1 MVAALCGFPARPR
14 LRPHAGPAPRRRY
27 ERRRPEKTPLHKII
41 SENLASWLEWR
52 DVAERPVP
60 GYVEEELRG
69 YLECGIL
76 CFGFGRALCTGCGQG
91 FVIAFSC
98 KGRGVCPS
106 CNGRHMAQTAAH
118 LVDHVIPPVPV
129 RQWVISVPKRLRG
142 FLADRPAAV
151 AALTRIFIEEIER
164 LLGAAAGVTSD
175 ASGPAAARPRLGA
188 VSFLHRFGSAL
199 NHHMHLHVCATEG
212 VFVPAADGAGCDAS
226 PAFLPARP
234 INQADLAALTERVH
248 RRVIHWFRLTRLL
261 DTAAAADMLT
271 WENSGFSVD
280 ASVRITL
287 IDRDVPSYF
296 RSLEH
301 LLRYC
306 ARPPFALERLSVSR
320 GADGQIA
327 RIRYVLPRHKAANWV
342 GPSRS
347 RKSTRP
353 GANGVV
359 ELSPF
364 EFLDRL
370 ADLVPPPRKHRHRY
384 HGVFAPNHKLRRAV
398 TALALGNVGKRGD
411 AAAGGYAVGGHTA
424 GEHATGGCCDANHA
438 NQKPRSHDTSR
449 IAWAKLMARV
459 GEEFPLACPTCGGD
473 IRLITFRLFYQCD
486 TIPGLRTVGNLRLLR
501 TSCPRSGADPED
513 PDTSRRTA
521 RAASIRAGSGPADR
535 LGRDRA
541 SAQRP
546 GNLSTLA

>member
-1 MVAALCGFPARPR
+1 
-14 LRPHAGPAPRRRY
+14 
-27 ERRRPEKTPLHKII
+27 
-41 SENLASWLEWR
+41 
-52 DVAERPVP
+52 
-60 GYVEEELRG
+60 
-69 YLECGIL
+69 
-76 CFGFGRALCTGCGQG
+76 
-91 FVIAFSC
+91 
-98 KGRGVCPS
+98 
-106 CNGRHMAQTAAH
+106 
-118 LVDHVIPPVPV
+118 V

-175 ASGPAAARPRLGA
+175 ASAPAAARPRLGA
-188 VSFLHRFGSAL
+188 VFLHRFGSAL
-199 NHHMHLHVCATEG
+199 NHHVHLHVCATEG
-212 VFVPAADGAGCDAS
+212 VFVPAADGARCDAS

-234 INQADLAALTERVH
+234 ITQVHLAALTERVR
-248 RRVIHWFRLTRLL
+248 RRVIRWFRMQRLL
-261 DTAAAADMLT
+261 DAAAAADMLT

-296 RSLEH
+296 QSLEH
-301 LLRYC
+301 LLRSS
-306 ARPPFALERLSVSR
+306 ARPPFAIERLSVTRDASGR
-320 GADGQIA
+320 ATEV
-327 RIRYVLPRHKAANWV
+327 RYVLPRRWVTIWAANWV

-384 HGVFAPNHKLRRAV
+384 HGVFPPNHRLRKAV
-398 TALALGNVGKRGD
+398 TALAIGNVSKQREATTGGD
-411 AAAGGYAVGGHTA
+411 GNDGR
-424 GEHATGGCCDANHA
+424 ATGGCCDANP

-459 GEEFPLACPTCGGD
+459 GEEFPLECPACGGD
-473 IRLITFRLFYQCD
+473 IRLIAFITE
-486 TIPGLRTVGNLRLLR
+486 PGPIRKILTHLGEPLEPPPV
-501 TSCPRSGADPED
+501 SP
-513 PDTSRRTA
+513 A
-521 RAASIRAGSGPADR
+521 RGPPTDWAELVQAHDDR
-535 LGRDRA
+535 DIFQGRIDELPA
-541 SAQRP
+541 IDIHS
-546 GNLSTLA
+546 L